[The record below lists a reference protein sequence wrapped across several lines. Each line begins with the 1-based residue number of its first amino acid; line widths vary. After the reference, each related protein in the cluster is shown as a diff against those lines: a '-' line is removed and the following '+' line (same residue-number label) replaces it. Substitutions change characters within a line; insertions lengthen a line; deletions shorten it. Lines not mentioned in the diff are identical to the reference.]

1 MDELISIHAP
11 RTGSDGRA
19 SKGARFS
26 LQNFNPRSPHGERP
40 GRMPESTPARDFNP
54 RSPHGERPAS
64 MRYTGIR
71 GRISIH
77 APRTGSDCPA
87 LRDNRVVS
95 DFNPRSP
102 HGERPRGT
110 FTSDFFI
117 KFQSTLPARGATKH
131 ANEQSRRKED
141 ISIHAPRTGSDGYVR
156 HASGAAA
163 ISIHAPRTGSDGY
176 VRHASGAAAIS
187 IHAPRTGSDGI
198 RMRRKRRKR
207 YFNPRSPHGER
218 LYGVDCQNV
227 VLDISIHAPRTGS
240 DVLIRFDADG
250 REIISIHAP
259 RTGSDGDLIFAI
271 KFYKHFNPR
280 SPHGE
285 RPPINTPKL
294 KTAFISIHAPRT
306 GSDLTSLSGIF

>member
-1 MDELISIHAP
+1 MPDFDKKFVVISIHAPRTGSDDGTDKRLMDELISIHAP

-117 KFQSTLPARGATKH
+117 KFQSTLPARGATQPHGADAPKFG
-131 ANEQSRRKED
+131 
-141 ISIHAPRTGSDGYVR
+141 ISIHAPRTGSDINPLEDNGRVL
-156 HASGAAA
+156 
-163 ISIHAPRTGSDGY
+163 ISIHAPRTGSDMFAG
-176 VRHASGAAAIS
+176 
-187 IHAPRTGSDGI
+187 
-198 RMRRKRRKR
+198 MQNRR
-207 YFNPRSPHGER
+207 
-218 LYGVDCQNV
+218 
-227 VLDISIHAPRTGS
+227 
-240 DVLIRFDADG
+240 
-250 REIISIHAP
+250 
-259 RTGSDGDLIFAI
+259 
-271 KFYKHFNPR
+271 
-280 SPHGE
+280 
-285 RPPINTPKL
+285 
-294 KTAFISIHAPRT
+294 
-306 GSDLTSLSGIF
+306 

>member
-1 MDELISIHAP
+1 MLSPTQFQSTLPARGATNMPDFDKKFVVISIHAPRTGSDDGTDKRLMDELISIHAP

-117 KFQSTLPARGATKH
+117 KFQSTLPARGAT
-131 ANEQSRRKED
+131 
-141 ISIHAPRTGSDGYVR
+141 
-156 HASGAAA
+156 
-163 ISIHAPRTGSDGY
+163 
-176 VRHASGAAAIS
+176 
-187 IHAPRTGSDGI
+187 
-198 RMRRKRRKR
+198 
-207 YFNPRSPHGER
+207 
-218 LYGVDCQNV
+218 
-227 VLDISIHAPRTGS
+227 
-240 DVLIRFDADG
+240 
-250 REIISIHAP
+250 
-259 RTGSDGDLIFAI
+259 
-271 KFYKHFNPR
+271 
-280 SPHGE
+280 
-285 RPPINTPKL
+285 
-294 KTAFISIHAPRT
+294 
-306 GSDLTSLSGIF
+306 

>member
-1 MDELISIHAP
+1 MPDFDKKFVVISIHAPRTGSDDGTDKRLMDELISIHAP

-117 KFQSTLPARGATKH
+117 KFQSTLPARGATQPHGADAPKFG
-131 ANEQSRRKED
+131 
-141 ISIHAPRTGSDGYVR
+141 ISIHAPRTGSDQVK
-156 HASGAAA
+156 AFNIALALF
-163 ISIHAPRTGSDGY
+163 D
-176 VRHASGAAAIS
+176 
-187 IHAPRTGSDGI
+187 
-198 RMRRKRRKR
+198 
-207 YFNPRSPHGER
+207 FNPRSPHGER
-218 LYGVDCQNV
+218 LSQDT
-227 VLDISIHAPRTGS
+227 SSHAPPLFQSTLPARGATFA
-240 DVLIRFDADG
+240 RFL
-250 REIISIHAP
+250 H
-259 RTGSDGDLIFAI
+259 
-271 KFYKHFNPR
+271 
-280 SPHGE
+280 
-285 RPPINTPKL
+285 
-294 KTAFISIHAPRT
+294 
-306 GSDLTSLSGIF
+306 